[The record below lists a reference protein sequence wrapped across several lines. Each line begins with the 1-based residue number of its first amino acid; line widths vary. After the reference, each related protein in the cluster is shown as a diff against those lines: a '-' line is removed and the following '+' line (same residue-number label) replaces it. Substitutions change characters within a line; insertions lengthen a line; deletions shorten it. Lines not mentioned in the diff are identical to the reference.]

1 MQMRHQFFKGEVK
14 AQGPPAE
21 EMDHTLRE
29 SRYKN
34 FVVPK
39 IFFDFL
45 DVYHFY

>member
-1 MQMRHQFFKGEVK
+1 MQIRHQFLKEDVK
-14 AQGPPAE
+14 AQGPPAV

-29 SRYKN
+29 SHYKN